1 MDEPLDLR
9 GLKCPLP
16 ALMTRKALASRASG
30 TKLTVY
36 ADDPM
41 AAVDIPHMCHREGHA
56 FDGMTTRDGYNEF
69 AITSGSASAAPRPGQ
84 SAK

>member
-16 ALMTRKALASRASG
+16 ALMTRKALVSCAPG

-41 AAVDIPHMCHREGHA
+41 AAVDIPHMCYSEGHA
-56 FDGMTTRDGYNEF
+56 FDGMTPRDGYNEF
-69 AITSGSASAAPRPGQ
+69 AIRSGSALVAPRLGQ

>member
-1 MDEPLDLR
+1 MDEPFDLR

-16 ALMTRKALASRASG
+16 ALMARKALASCAPG

-41 AAVDIPHMCHREGHA
+41 AAVDIPHMCHDEGHA
-56 FDGMTTRDGYNEF
+56 FDGMTPRDGYNEF
-69 AITSGSASAAPRPGQ
+69 AITSGSASAAPHPDR